1 MHRAARGTRAGT
13 KPSYVR
19 LAGSLL
25 GNITSVEPNNYG
37 SPHCTLLERI
47 SMIDVMTE
55 ERDEMDPDVS
65 LPRGRR
71 RWLEEPES
79 DVLDG
84 SADSR
89 EPSLQVYLRDIGRT
103 PLLTAREEVEL
114 AQRIEAGDEEARRQM
129 IEANLRLVVSI
140 ARNYLGRGLSFGDL
154 IQEGNFGLMRAIK
167 KFDWR
172 RGNKFSTYA
181 TWWIRQAI
189 TRGLADKGRTVR
201 LPVHIVER
209 LSTIKRTTRQ
219 LQQELGREPELSD
232 VAGAVGLTESELQAL
247 FDAAETPLSLDAAT
261 DSEGEGYELLSVVP
275 DTTQAPAFDVTF
287 ERMQLR
293 TLAQAICDL
302 PERERDVLLLRY
314 GLDSGEPWSLG
325 DIAKSFG
332 ISRERVRQI
341 EARALDRLRFSGAMR
356 RLRETA

>member
-1 MHRAARGTRAGT
+1 
-13 KPSYVR
+13 
-19 LAGSLL
+19 
-25 GNITSVEPNNYG
+25 
-37 SPHCTLLERI
+37 
-47 SMIDVMTE
+47 MIDVMTE

-247 FDAAETPLSLDAAT
+247 FDAAETPLSLMRLPIPRR
-261 DSEGEGYELLSVVP
+261 G
-275 DTTQAPAFDVTF
+275 
-287 ERMQLR
+287 LR
-293 TLAQAICDL
+293 TPLRGPGYNAGARIRCD
-302 PERERDVLLLRY
+302 
-314 GLDSGEPWSLG
+314 
-325 DIAKSFG
+325 F
-332 ISRERVRQI
+332 
-341 EARALDRLRFSGAMR
+341 RAHAVAYPGPSHLRFAGTRTGCITAA
-356 RLRETA
+356 LRVGFG